1 MCYYFILFSVL
12 VPTELRSSAQGLL
25 QGVHF
30 GLGRGAGAVF
40 GGVLISVF
48 GNFFLFFTSN

>member
-1 MCYYFILFSVL
+1 M
-12 VPTELRSSAQGLL
+12 L

-48 GNFFLFFTSN
+48 GIYY